1 MGKAKGSLVPMRGS
15 VEDWGP
21 GRHQRNLERKDTY
34 ARRMQEQVA
43 KGPPD
48 FDKLLSTG
56 VTPPDKSERSKKKAT
71 KAKKKSA
78 KTAARKKTT
87 KKKKAKSRR

>member
-21 GRHQRNLERKDTY
+21 GRHQRNLERKDAY
-34 ARRMQEQVA
+34 ARKMQEQMA

-48 FDKLLSTG
+48 FEKLLSPG
-56 VTPPDKSERSKKKAT
+56 EPLPEKREPPKKKVT
-71 KAKKKSA
+71 K
-78 KTAARKKTT
+78 ARKKTVRKAARKRIKRKAT
-87 KKKKAKSRR
+87 KGRS